1 MKEELA
7 KRIVQGLKDAGINF
21 VTYLPETRL
30 SQIVPLIRDDPAM
43 ELIATASE
51 QEAVTI
57 AAGATLG
64 GKQAAVYMENT
75 GIYVSSYSLLA
86 VGKQLGVP
94 LLLIV
99 GFLGGIADQRNSF
112 LYATI
117 GNRTIPLLQGLGI
130 EYLLLED
137 GDKLEVKIKDAVRGM
152 NALRAPMALLFA
164 GEFSL

>member
-1 MKEELA
+1 MNDELA
-7 KRIVQGLKDAGINF
+7 KRLVQSLKDAGINF

-30 SQIVPLIRDDPAM
+30 SQILPIIRNDPDIDLVPA
-43 ELIATASE
+43 ASE

-64 GKQAAVYMENT
+64 GKLAAVYMENT
-75 GIYVSSYSLLA
+75 GIYVSSYSLLT

-99 GFLGGIADQRNSF
+99 GYLGGVPDQRNSF

-117 GNRTIPLLQGLGI
+117 GSRTVPVLQGLGI
-130 EYLLLED
+130 EYMVLED
-137 GDKLEVKIKDAVRGM
+137 GHKLEAKIRDAVRAM
-152 NALRAPMALLFA
+152 NALRSPMALLFA

>member
-1 MKEELA
+1 MTNELVE
-7 KRIVQGLKDAGINF
+7 RLVRGLKDAGINF

-30 SQIVPLIRDDPAM
+30 SQIVPLIRDDPEM
-43 ELIATASE
+43 ELIAAASE

-75 GIYVSSYSLLA
+75 GIYVSSYSLLT

-94 LLLIV
+94 MLLVV
-99 GFLGGIADQRNSF
+99 GYLGGVPDQRNSF

-117 GNRTIPLLQGLGI
+117 GKHTVPVLEGLGI
-130 EYLLLED
+130 DYMVLED
-137 GDKLEVKIKDAVRGM
+137 GEKLEVKINDAVRAA
-152 NALRAPMALLFA
+152 NALRGPFALLFA
-164 GEFSL
+164 GEFSV

>member
-1 MKEELA
+1 MKDDLA
-7 KRIVQGLKDAGINF
+7 RRIVQGLKDAGINF

-30 SQIVPLIRDDPAM
+30 SQIVPLIRDHSEM
-43 ELIATASE
+43 ELIAAASE

-57 AAGATLG
+57 AGGATLG

-94 LLLIV
+94 LLLVIAY
-99 GFLGGIADQRNSF
+99 LGGVPDLRNSF

-117 GNRTIPLLQGLGI
+117 GQH
-130 EYLLLED
+130 
-137 GDKLEVKIKDAVRGM
+137 
-152 NALRAPMALLFA
+152 
-164 GEFSL
+164 S

>member
-1 MKEELA
+1 
-7 KRIVQGLKDAGINF
+7 VQSLKDSGINF

-30 SQIVPLIRDDPAM
+30 SQIVPLIRDDAEM
-43 ELIATASE
+43 ELIAAASE

-75 GIYVSSYSLLA
+75 GLYVSSYSLLA

-117 GNRTIPLLQGLGI
+117 GNHTIPLLQGLGI
-130 EYLLLED
+130 EHMLLED
-137 GDKLEVKIKDAVRGM
+137 GERLEIKIKDAVRGM
-152 NALRAPMALLFA
+152 NALRSPLALLFA
-164 GEFSL
+164 GEFSE

>member
-1 MKEELA
+1 MQDELA
-7 KRIVQGLKDAGINF
+7 KRLVQGLRGAGIKM

-30 SQIVPLIRDDPAM
+30 SQIVPLIRNDPEM
-43 ELIATASE
+43 ELIAAASE

-64 GKQAAVYMENT
+64 GKQAAAYMENT
-75 GIYVSSYSLLA
+75 GIYVSSYSLLT

-94 LLLIV
+94 ILLIV
-99 GFLGGIADQRNSF
+99 GYLGGVADQRNSF

-117 GNRTIPLLQGLGI
+117 GKHTIPVLEGLGI
-130 EYLLLED
+130 DYMIVED
-137 GDKLEVKIKDAVRGM
+137 GEKLEVKVNDAVRAA
-152 NALRAPMALLFA
+152 NSLRGPFALLFA

>member
-1 MKEELA
+1 MKDELA

-30 SQIVPLIRDDPAM
+30 SQIVPLIRDDPLI
-43 ELIATASE
+43 ELVATASE

>member
-1 MKEELA
+1 MKDELA
-7 KRIVQGLKDAGINF
+7 KRLVQGLKDAGINF

-30 SQIVPLIRDDPAM
+30 SQIIPLIRDDPEM
-43 ELIATASE
+43 DLIAAASE

-75 GIYVSSYSLLA
+75 GIYVSSYSLLT

-94 LLLIV
+94 LLLVI
-99 GFLGGIADQRNSF
+99 GYLGGVPDQRNSF

-117 GNRTIPLLQGLGI
+117 GKHTIPVLEGLGL
-130 EYLLLED
+130 EYLLLND
-137 GDKLEVKIKDAVRGM
+137 GHKLEIKIGDAVRAA
-152 NALRAPMALLFA
+152 NAQRAPFALLFA
-164 GEFSL
+164 GEFSV

>member
-1 MKEELA
+1 MKDELA

-30 SQIVPLIRDDPAM
+30 SQILPLMRDDPNM
-43 ELIATASE
+43 ELIAASSE

-75 GIYVSSYSLLA
+75 GVYVSCYSLLT
-86 VGKQLGVP
+86 VGRQLGVP
-94 LLLIV
+94 LLLV
-99 GFLGGIADQRNSF
+99 VAYLGGVPDLRNSF

-117 GNRTIPLLQGLGI
+117 GKHSIPVLDGLGI
-130 EYLLLED
+130 DHQILTD
-137 GDKLEVKIKDAVRGM
+137 GEKLDI
-152 NALRAPMALLFA
+152 
-164 GEFSL
+164 